1 MPRGLQRLHES
12 RQSHFVTF
20 SCYHRQANFDSP
32 EVYDLFLRGLE
43 QMRQRFAMCIYGYV
57 VMPEHVHLLV
67 SEPGRAIAP
76 PVCGHSLQANLESS
90 VPQVRGRSLAANLGS
105 LADAMHDLKLSF
117 TKQLHSETGFV
128 GSFWQKRYYDRNVRD
143 EREFVEKLR
152 YLHRNPVQ
160 RGLVKAAADWKWSSS
175 RHYALREVG
184 MVEIESQWTARHRE
198 TKTSGGP
205 ERVFLIPEPAL
216 SEAEGLA
223 PKERART

>member
-1 MPRGLQRLHES
+1 MPRGLQRLQES

-67 SEPGRAIAP
+67 SEPGRASAP
-76 PVCGHSLQANLESS
+76 PVRAHSFEANLESS

-105 LADAMHDLKLSF
+105 LAHALHYLKLSF
-117 TKQLHSETGFV
+117 TKQLHRETGFV

-152 YLHRNPVQ
+152 YLHRNPVK
-160 RGLVKAAADWKWSSS
+160 RGLVKAAADWKWSSF
-175 RHYALREVG
+175 RHY
-184 MVEIESQWTARHRE
+184 TAGSWDGRD
-198 TKTSGGP
+198 
-205 ERVFLIPEPAL
+205 
-216 SEAEGLA
+216 
-223 PKERART
+223 

>member
-1 MPRGLQRLHES
+1 
-12 RQSHFVTF
+12 
-20 SCYHRQANFDSP
+20 
-32 EVYDLFLRGLE
+32 
-43 QMRQRFAMCIYGYV
+43 
-57 VMPEHVHLLV
+57 
-67 SEPGRAIAP
+67 
-76 PVCGHSLQANLESS
+76 
-90 VPQVRGRSLAANLGS
+90 
-105 LADAMHDLKLSF
+105 
-117 TKQLHSETGFV
+117 
-128 GSFWQKRYYDRNVRD
+128 VRD
-143 EREFVEKLR
+143 ERELVEKLR

-223 PKERART
+223 PKERARTWGTGLTPSDRGS